1 MPTLTNCIKEL
12 KLWLE
17 ANYLR
22 FNSDKTE
29 VTLIGSKA
37 VVSKYSSQLMD
48 LDGDLI
54 MPSTKVCNLGV
65 LIDSTLSFNDHIGKV
80 VKTAFFHL
88 RNISRIQSSL
98 SQQDVETVI
107 HAFVTSQLDSYNSL
121 LYGFSA
127 NNIKRLQYV
136 QNSAACLI
144 THTRKNNHITPILY
158 HLHWLPVS
166 LRINYTILIFTY
178 KALHNLG
185 HTYLSDLLLPYVP
198 VRSLR
203 YSSEGLL
210 VTPKF
215 RLVTMGSRVFSVVAP
230 KLWYGLP
237 QYIGQASSIL
247 SFKNLFKKNVP
258 GYVCNPGS
266 PRERDAASKR

>member
-29 VTLIGSKA
+29 VTLIGSKV

-65 LIDSTLSFNDHIGKV
+65 LIDFTLSFNDHIGKV

-158 HLHWLPVS
+158 HF
-166 LRINYTILIFTY
+166 I
-178 KALHNLG
+178 
-185 HTYLSDLLLPYVP
+185 
-198 VRSLR
+198 
-203 YSSEGLL
+203 
-210 VTPKF
+210 
-215 RLVTMGSRVFSVVAP
+215 GSRFPCV
-230 KLWYGLP
+230 LTTRY
-237 QYIGQASSIL
+237 
-247 SFKNLFKKNVP
+247 
-258 GYVCNPGS
+258 
-266 PRERDAASKR
+266 